1 MWDKLQLDGLLTG
14 TYEDNNFKAEFKD
27 HSLKLYFDSIDT
39 LRTLKDLFF
48 DKVKKLKDDP
58 KLKEAL
64 EKIDIEIYLEKELI
78 VKIGKRAK
86 TNFISG
92 MLGIPYFEVVA
103 NSRMS
108 DLMSLL

>member
-1 MWDKLQLDGLLTG
+1 MLDKLQLNGTLTG
-14 TYEDNNFKAEFKD
+14 AYEGNDFKAEFKD
-27 HSLKLYFDSIDT
+27 RSLKLYFDSIDT
-39 LRTLKDLFF
+39 LKTLKDLLF
-48 DKVKKLKDDP
+48 DKIKTLKDDP
-58 KLKEAL
+58 KLKETL

-78 VKIGKRAK
+78 IKIGKSAK

-108 DLMSLL
+108 DLMSLM